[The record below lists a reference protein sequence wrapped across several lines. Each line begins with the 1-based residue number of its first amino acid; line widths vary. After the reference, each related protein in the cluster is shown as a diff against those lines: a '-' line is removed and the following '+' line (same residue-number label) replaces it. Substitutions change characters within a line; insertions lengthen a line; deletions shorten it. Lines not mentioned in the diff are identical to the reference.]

1 VDNSIKETHFH
12 RSVPQRNYRVK
23 VFYQKKMRIEYLPFV
38 VKNPFEK
45 GLKRGKAISVAVVTK
60 LFSKQVFLE
69 CLGSMQK

>member
-1 VDNSIKETHFH
+1 MGGPDSIKETHFN

-23 VFYQKKMRIEYLPFV
+23 VCYQKKMRIEYLPFV

-45 GLKRGKAISVAVVTK
+45 GLKRAISVALVTK